1 MKKYFGTDGI
11 RGKAYD
17 LLTPTLAYQVG
28 LSMQLLG
35 CKEIILGRD
44 TRESG
49 VVLAAEIEKGALAA
63 GINVI
68 QVEVVST
75 PMLAYLSKRKNSF
88 GVMITGSHNPYY
100 DNGIKIFK
108 SGKKLASKEEEII
121 ELFLNGIGAVKF
133 QEKGEII
140 LLSDGFEIYKELYEN
155 LIFYPNLK
163 IGLDFANGSAF
174 EIGKRIF
181 QNLGCYFLTTGD
193 NPDGTNINKDCGA
206 MHPENLIKLVKDND
220 LDLGFSFDGDADR
233 LLAINHDG
241 QIFNGDY
248 LIYLYANYLL
258 EKGDLKGRGVVLTQM
273 SNLGL
278 FKALEAKGINIEVT
292 DVGDK
297 YVFEALEKTGYVL
310 GGENS
315 GHIINLNLL
324 ETGDGLL
331 NAVYLLKILT
341 EKKLKL
347 EDALRDLVMYPEKS
361 FNLKGVKKEVL
372 KLSEVENRISELQKQ
387 IGKNGKIV
395 VRPSGTEPVIRIS
408 VSAPTHEEVDR
419 ILEEII
425 LYLKNKA
432 VEEI

>member
-1 MKKYFGTDGI
+1 
-11 RGKAYD
+11 
-17 LLTPTLAYQVG
+17 
-28 LSMQLLG
+28 
-35 CKEIILGRD
+35 
-44 TRESG
+44 
-49 VVLAAEIEKGALAA
+49 
-63 GINVI
+63 
-68 QVEVVST
+68 
-75 PMLAYLSKRKNSF
+75 
-88 GVMITGSHNPYY
+88 
-100 DNGIKIFK
+100 
-108 SGKKLASKEEEII
+108 
-121 ELFLNGIGAVKF
+121 
-133 QEKGEII
+133 
-140 LLSDGFEIYKELYEN
+140 
-155 LIFYPNLK
+155 
-163 IGLDFANGSAF
+163 
-174 EIGKRIF
+174 
-181 QNLGCYFLTTGD
+181 
-193 NPDGTNINKDCGA
+193 

-341 EKKLKL
+341 E
-347 EDALRDLVMYPEKS
+347 R
-361 FNLKGVKKEVL
+361 N
-372 KLSEVENRISELQKQ
+372 
-387 IGKNGKIV
+387 
-395 VRPSGTEPVIRIS
+395 
-408 VSAPTHEEVDR
+408 
-419 ILEEII
+419 
-425 LYLKNKA
+425 
-432 VEEI
+432 